1 MQARLPRGASMKEG
15 VRVPDSMRRHW
26 LVIALASAA
35 SALVLLLAVAWLKGG
50 PQELRTIVEPIP
62 APGARP

>member
-1 MQARLPRGASMKEG
+1 MKEG
-15 VRVPDSMRRHW
+15 VRVPDSMRRHG

-35 SALVLLLAVAWLKGG
+35 SALVLLLAVAWIKGG
-50 PQELRTIVEPIP
+50 PQELRLIAEPIP